1 MSKEKVNKN
10 CDTNND
16 VNDLQQEKA
25 DLNELLRIR
34 LEKLAEFKEQGI
46 EPFGGKFNVDHKT
59 KEILDNYEAFEGQK
73 VSLAGRIMAKRGHG
87 KASFANLQD
96 STGQIQI
103 YVRLNDIG
111 EQAYE
116 LFTKIDIGDIVGIT
130 GKVFK
135 TRMGEVTVS
144 TETLRLLSKSLRPLP
159 EKWHGLRD
167 VELRYRQRYVDLIVN
182 PEVKDTF
189 IKRSRIV
196 QTIRNYLEQQ
206 GFLEVETP
214 MMHPIAG
221 GATARPFI
229 THHNT
234 LDIDL
239 YLRIAPE
246 LYLKRLLVGGFDKVY
261 EINRNFRNEGISTKH
276 NPEFTMLE
284 LYQAYADYNDM
295 MDLTE
300 DLIYTVAHQVLG
312 TAVLHYADVDISL
325 DKPWARIPMLEAVKK
340 YSGVDFSTLLSDEEA
355 YAAVKHL
362 NLEIERGESWGSILN
377 KVFEEMVE
385 PNLIQPTFIY
395 DYPLDISPLAKKK
408 EDKPDL
414 TYRFELFIYGR
425 EMANAF
431 SELNDPLDQKDRF
444 IKQLEKRHAGDD
456 EAHMM
461 DEDYINAL
469 EYGMPP
475 AGGLG
480 IGIDRL
486 VMLLTNS
493 ASIRDVILFPLMKP
507 RDN

>member
-1 MSKEKVNKN
+1 MSSDQSKQ
-10 CDTNND
+10 D
-16 VNDLQQEKA
+16 VHVPRSQTEDI
-25 DLNELLRIR
+25 NELIR
-34 LEKLAEFKEQGI
+34 VRLAKLDEFKQQGLD
-46 EPFGGKFNVDHKT
+46 PYGGKYECSHT
-59 KEILDNYEAFEGQK
+59 ASEILNDFDNFENQQ

-87 KASFANLQD
+87 KAGFANIQD

-103 YVRLNDIG
+103 YARLNDVG
-111 EQAYE
+111 EQTYD
-116 LFTKIDIGDIVGIT
+116 LFSKLDIGDIVGVV
-130 GKVFK
+130 GKIFK
-135 TRMGEVTVS
+135 TRMGEITLAV
-144 TETLRLLSKSLRPLP
+144 ENLRLLSKSLRPLP

-182 PEVKDTF
+182 PGVKESF
-189 IKRSRIV
+189 VKRSRII
-196 QTIRNYLEQQ
+196 QAIRGYLDQR

-214 MMHPIAG
+214 MMHSIAG
-221 GATARPFI
+221 GAAARPFI

-234 LDIDL
+234 LDMDL
-239 YLRIAPE
+239 FLRIAPE
-246 LYLKRLLVGGFDKVY
+246 LYLKRLLVGGFDRVY

-295 MDLTE
+295 MDLAE
-300 DLIYTVAHQVLG
+300 DIICTVAEQVLSTNVVRYG
-312 TAVLHYADVDISL
+312 DADISL
-325 DKPWARIPMLEAVKK
+325 AKPWARVPMLEAVKK
-340 YSGVDFSTLLSDEEA
+340 YSGVDFETLGNDEEA
-355 YAAVKHL
+355 YDAVRKL
-362 NLEIERGESWGSILN
+362 PVEVERGESWGAILN

-408 EDKPDL
+408 EDRPDL

-425 EMANAF
+425 EMGNAF
-431 SELNDPLDQKDRF
+431 SELNDPLDQKERF
-444 IKQLEKRHAGDD
+444 LNQLEKRRAGDD

-461 DEDYINAL
+461 DEDYVNAL

-486 VMLLTNS
+486 VMLLTDA

-507 RDN
+507 RES